1 MDTAALVNLG
11 LALAFGG
18 CFGGLMAGLLGVGG
32 GIVFVP
38 ILFAILNYMG
48 YDLAITMH
56 LSVAS
61 SLCIIIL
68 TSISSVR
75 AHHRKGA
82 VDLAIVRAWAPW
94 VIAGA
99 VIGGLLARVLDAS
112 VLTGVFGVVALLAAA
127 NLMLPKTYDLK
138 RPAPTTGILGA
149 IIPTSISFVST
160 LMGIGGGSISV
171 PTLTAFGV
179 PVHRAVGTSAAIG
192 FFIALP
198 GALAF
203 MISGLGL
210 EGRPPISLG
219 YVNFVAVVLVAP
231 LSVLFAP
238 LGARLAH
245 ALDPLWLKRAFGVF
259 LAFNGVRMLWT
270 TFSAVL

>member
-1 MDTAALVNLG
+1 MDTSALSSLG

-18 CFGGLMAGLLGVGG
+18 SFGGLMAGMLGVGG
-32 GIVFVP
+32 GIIFVP
-38 ILFAILNYMG
+38 ILFAILNVLDYP
-48 YDLAITMH
+48 LALTMH
-56 LSVAS
+56 ISVAS
-61 SLCIIIL
+61 SLCIIIM

-82 VDLAIVRAWAPW
+82 VDLEIVRGWAPW
-94 VIAGA
+94 VVAGA
-99 VIGGLLARVLDAS
+99 IVGGLLARVLDAS

-138 RPAPTTGILGA
+138 RPAPTKGPGA
-149 IIPTSISFVST
+149 ALIASSISFIST

-179 PVHRAVGTSAAIG
+179 PVHRAVGTSSAIG

-198 GALAF
+198 GAIAF

-210 EGRPPISLG
+210 EARPPFSLG

-238 LGARLAH
+238 LGAKLAH
-245 ALDPLWLKRAFGVF
+245 AMDPIWLKRAFGLF
-259 LAFNGVRMLWT
+259 LAFNGVRMLLA
-270 TFSAVL
+270 TFSAL